1 MLERELVQVLND
13 EIGILEVLLSKEK
26 EKKEVILSRDYT
38 KLKKVDEEESVL
50 FSRLQ
55 KFECERVDIVKKLAN
70 KFLLDGEVTL
80 SRIIPFSNNQSTLI
94 ELRNK
99 LISLVEEIRLV
110 CLENRVIIESSIS
123 VSLAVLE
130 KITDTNHSEVKYNSE
145 GKKVFGEVDFTTYTT
160 IT

>member
-1 MLERELVQVLND
+1 
-13 EIGILEVLLSKEK
+13 
-26 EKKEVILSRDYT
+26 
-38 KLKKVDEEESVL
+38 
-50 FSRLQ
+50 
-55 KFECERVDIVKKLAN
+55 
-70 KFLLDGEVTL
+70 
-80 SRIIPFSNNQSTLI
+80 LI